1 MFPIPVALMGGGSG
15 SGTPVLTVVGG
26 KTSGGGTTTITLTS
40 VTIAAG
46 SLIIV
51 AVTSA
56 SNVTLSSVGDG
67 TNTYTVDDSG
77 TGNPCTAI
85 ASCADCVG
93 LVGATVTATFSGLA
107 STQSIAVYAVA
118 NMALSSPLDKKATA
132 SGTSTSPTAT
142 TAATTVNNTVVIGAV
157 ANTSPAT
164 RTEASGFTSDSGS
177 TSGFQGNVAHK
188 TVNPTTTGAQ
198 TYAPSFDASVSW
210 RCLVAAYKGLS

>member
-1 MFPIPVALMGGGSG
+1 MFPISVALMGGGSG

-26 KTSGGGTTTITLTS
+26 KTSGGGDNTITLNS
-40 VTIAAG
+40 ATIAAG

-51 AVTSA
+51 AATSS
-56 SNVTLSSVGDG
+56 SNVTLSSVSDG
-67 TNTYTVDDSG
+67 TNTYTVDDNG
-77 TGNPCTAI
+77 TGNPCTGI

-93 LVGATVTATFSGLA
+93 IVGATITATFSGLA
-107 STQSIAVYAVA
+107 STQAIAVYAVA
-118 NMALSSPLDKKATA
+118 NMALSTPLDKKASA

-157 ANTSPAT
+157 ANTTPVT
-164 RTEASGFTSDSGS
+164 RTEAAGFTSDSASG
-177 TSGFQGNVAHK
+177 SGFQGNVAHK

-198 TYAPSFDASVSW
+198 TYAPSFASSVFW